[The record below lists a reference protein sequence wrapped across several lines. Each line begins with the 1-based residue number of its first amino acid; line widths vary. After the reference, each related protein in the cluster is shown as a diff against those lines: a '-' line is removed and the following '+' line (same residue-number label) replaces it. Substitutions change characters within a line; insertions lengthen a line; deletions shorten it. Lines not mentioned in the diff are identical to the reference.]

1 MIPNA
6 GLLSRFWRD
15 ETGATTVE
23 FVILAPVMF
32 TFLFM
37 GVELGLT
44 MTRQVMLDRAVDI
57 SIRDLRLGFIPNPTM
72 SQLRKNIC
80 SNTVVIRDCESNL
93 LLELRRVNTTTWNY
107 PQNPPAC
114 IDRAEEI
121 APQTDIVAGGSNDLM
136 ILRACVITDPLFP
149 TSRWGLQ
156 LPLDASGGYQLFTVS
171 SFVNEPR

>member
-1 MIPNA
+1 MTPVRDFL
-6 GLLSRFWRD
+6 GRFWRD
-15 ETGATTVE
+15 ESGVATIE
-23 FVILAPVMF
+23 FVIVVPVMF

-57 SIRDLRLGFIPNPTM
+57 SIRDLRLGKIQNPDINT
-72 SQLRKNIC
+72 LRKNIC
-80 SNTVVIRDCESNL
+80 DHTVILRDCETSL
-93 LLELRRVNTTTWNY
+93 LLELRRVSTTTWNY
-107 PQNPPAC
+107 PQTPVAC

-136 ILRACVITDPLFP
+136 IMRACVVTDPLFP
-149 TSRWGLQ
+149 TSRWGLR